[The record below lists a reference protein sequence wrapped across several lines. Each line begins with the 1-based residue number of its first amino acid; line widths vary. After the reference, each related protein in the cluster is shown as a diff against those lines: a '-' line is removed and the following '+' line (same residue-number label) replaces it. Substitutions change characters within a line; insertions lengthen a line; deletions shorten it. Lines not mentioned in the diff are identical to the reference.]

1 MLFKYTLI
9 EECLNYDISVN
20 RYMHFLLH
28 QVCYV
33 LSDWLPA
40 YHVYKHW
47 RLNAESYTNRLLG
60 KRRRWFE
67 IMAKIFCLFLINTQ
81 LPLLFGSIAQ
91 YEYIKQ
97 EVAPSYGELS
107 CQVSPKSRLMD
118 CVMLSLRSKSV
129 SFFFNQNE
137 HICRWDCVFL
147 ASRSCTTYCT
157 EPWSYYGMYPN
168 VSMLHHIQLSLL
180 ISVYPV
186 TSIRLY
192 Q

>member
-1 MLFKYTLI
+1 
-9 EECLNYDISVN
+9 
-20 RYMHFLLH
+20 
-28 QVCYV
+28 
-33 LSDWLPA
+33 
-40 YHVYKHW
+40 
-47 RLNAESYTNRLLG
+47 
-60 KRRRWFE
+60 
-67 IMAKIFCLFLINTQ
+67 MAKIFCLFLINTQ
-81 LPLLFGSIAQ
+81 LPLLFGSITQ

-97 EVAPSYGELS
+97 EVAPLFGELS

-168 VSMLHHIQLSLL
+168 VRMLHHIQMSLL
-180 ISVYPV
+180 VSVYPTV
-186 TSIRLY
+186 RYLRY
-192 Q
+192 MNHC

>member
-1 MLFKYTLI
+1 
-9 EECLNYDISVN
+9 
-20 RYMHFLLH
+20 
-28 QVCYV
+28 
-33 LSDWLPA
+33 
-40 YHVYKHW
+40 
-47 RLNAESYTNRLLG
+47 
-60 KRRRWFE
+60 
-67 IMAKIFCLFLINTQ
+67 MAKIFCLSLINTQ

-97 EVAPSYGELS
+97 EVAPLYGELS

-129 SFFFNQNE
+129 SFFFNQDE

-168 VSMLHHIQLSLL
+168 VSMLHHIQLSLF

-186 TSIRLY
+186 ISLKLY